1 MSCSRDAIESYVY
14 MVITAAANYMIFS
27 EGDIISPQMQLVK
40 TAITMM
46 IEQCVLDFGE
56 DGKRR

>member
-1 MSCSRDAIESYVY
+1 MSCSRDAIELYVY

-27 EGDIISPQMQLVK
+27 EDDIISPQMQLVK

>member
-1 MSCSRDAIESYVY
+1 MSCSRDVIESYVY

-27 EGDIISPQMQLVK
+27 EDDIISPQMQLVK